1 MLDLTSTTTTLDD
14 EGKNWPVISEEEHE
28 GMANQGTYRFPVATG
43 TVKTVSDNILQGSL
57 EPLATSSIGGNVL
70 TLGMGSNGYIGFYK
84 YTGATL
90 AAGKVYL
97 VEPTGEAKAMS
108 LVVDNFD
115 GTATAIGSITGK
127 AEEQKDEW
135 FTLQGVRLDGK
146 PAGKGVFIH
155 NGRKELVK

>member
-1 MLDLTSTTTTLDD
+1 
-14 EGKNWPVISEEEHE
+14 
-28 GMANQGTYRFPVATG
+28 
-43 TVKTVSDNILQGSL
+43 
-57 EPLATSSIGGNVL
+57 
-70 TLGMGSNGYIGFYK
+70 MGSNGYIGFYK
-84 YTGATL
+84 FTGATL

-146 PAGKGVFIH
+146 PTGKGVFIH